1 MCCAGK
7 SMQPSHTKLVMRQYM
22 HNIIDNNNSNNKV
35 VTGVPAPILAYC
47 ECNWEMR
54 SYLHDAIGVIDHVRC
69 REEHTAAPHKT
80 CVLADREGNEQ
91 WQVVYQGCVAQ
102 YPCSRVGDVIGVP
115 CIVYMS

>member
-1 MCCAGK
+1 
-7 SMQPSHTKLVMRQYM
+7 
-22 HNIIDNNNSNNKV
+22 
-35 VTGVPAPILAYC
+35 
-47 ECNWEMR
+47 MR

-69 REEHTAAPHKT
+69 REEHTAAPHKA